1 MLYQCTLTIPANTLV
16 TAPESDILKLAAG
29 VSTRR
34 EVYFPVGCQGTAK
47 VRIFHGGWQ
56 IVPWSRDE
64 WLHSNDETVVDES
77 PYPVPLGLNSFTIYA
92 YNEDTVNSH
101 TIQVRVQMREGEAV
115 EFLQLGRFLDVLR
128 GY

>member
-1 MLYQCTLTIPANTLV
+1 MLYQCTLTIPADTPV
-16 TAPESDILKLAAG
+16 TAPESAILKLAAG

-34 EVYFPVGCQGTAK
+34 EVRFPAGCQDTAH

-56 IVPWSRDE
+56 IVPWTRYE

-77 PYPVPLGLNSFTIYA
+77 PYPVPVDLNYFTIYA
-92 YNEDTVNSH
+92 YNEDPNNDHTV
-101 TIQVRVQMREGEAV
+101 QVRVQMHEGEPL
-115 EFLQLGRFLDVLR
+115 EFLYLEQFLQALR